1 MISLLQW
8 CSCNNICSR
17 CNRPSTHRKLLAKQ
31 RLNLLHRKLSN
42 KALQSERVTSRET
55 SLPLAPPSTHPLHST
70 GYEIKPTLIGLVQ
83 EKMVNGLAAEIPLD
97 HMENFERVCNFSL
110 ANGVPPDYVKCTL
123 ILFSLDGKS
132 ALWLAS
138 LPTGTRTT
146 WEQVRAAFLIH
157 FYTKSETAALRH
169 KISNFK

>member
-1 MISLLQW
+1 
-8 CSCNNICSR
+8 
-17 CNRPSTHRKLLAKQ
+17 
-31 RLNLLHRKLSN
+31 
-42 KALQSERVTSRET
+42 
-55 SLPLAPPSTHPLHST
+55 
-70 GYEIKPTLIGLVQ
+70 
-83 EKMVNGLAAEIPLD
+83 MVNGLAAEIPLD

-169 KISNFK
+169 KISNFKQKTDEPFYDAWERYKEYRRECPHHGFEDDYILEVFYDGVSYEF